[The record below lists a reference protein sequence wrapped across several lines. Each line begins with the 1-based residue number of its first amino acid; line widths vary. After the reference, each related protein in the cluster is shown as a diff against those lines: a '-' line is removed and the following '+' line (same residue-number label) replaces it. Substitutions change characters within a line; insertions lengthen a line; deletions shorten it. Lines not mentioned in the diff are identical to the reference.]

1 MNLSLATQKE
11 FGSVM
16 CDFWENEN
24 GEIFMTIDQLAK
36 SLEYANKKGLEKLIS
51 RNVYLKDEEFSVVT
65 KLTTGTDGMGGTQ
78 ETRIFTEDGIYEVTM
93 LSKQPKAKEF
103 RAFVR
108 KTLKALRKN
117 EVVLAKPQ
125 SERDKLLIQKMRA
138 EAMLL
143 NARTR
148 QAKLILDMQKNKT
161 LSPVA
166 VELLNINALEVLSD
180 QTIEHRPTIEK
191 TYTATEIAKELGVS
205 ANKVGKIANAHGLKT
220 DEYGIRVLDKSPYSN
235 KQVSSFRY
243 NEKGKKRITEIVMGA
258 IPDGTTD

>member
-1 MNLSLATQKE
+1 MNLSLATQQQ
-11 FGSVM
+11 FNSVM

-93 LSKQPKAKEF
+93 LSKQPKAREF

-108 KTLKALRKN
+108 KTLKALRKG
-117 EVVLAKPQ
+117 EVALVQPQ
-125 SERDKLLIQKMRA
+125 SEHDKLLIQKMRA

-148 QAKLILDMQKNKT
+148 QAKLILDMQRNKT

-166 VELLNINALEVLSD
+166 VELLNVNALETIID
-180 QTIEHRPTIEK
+180 KPIEHRPKIEEK
-191 TYTATEIAKELGVS
+191 HFSATEVGELLGGVS
-205 ANKVGKIANAHGLKT
+205 KSKIGSLANKHNLKT
-220 DEYGIRVLDKSPYSN
+220 DEYGIWVLDKSPYSN
-235 KQVSSFRY
+235 KHVSSFKY
-243 NEKGKKRITEIVMGA
+243 NQKAVNKFKELMKGGE
-258 IPDGTTD
+258 